1 MTENNV
7 SGVLIVN
14 KPAGITSHDVV
25 RRIRKLYNTKK
36 VGHTGTLDPIA
47 EGVLCVLV
55 GRAAKAAE
63 YLVSDDKE
71 YIAGLKLG
79 ITTDTEDITGNIIQ
93 KFEGKLPDFNDLQS
107 VLGSFLGEIKQV
119 PPMYS
124 AIKVQGKKLYEY
136 ARENIEVERQPRKI
150 TIYDIKADIIDE
162 KNGEYSLTVRCSKG
176 TYIRT
181 LCADIGK
188 NLGCG
193 GVMSSL
199 LRTKSGTFS
208 LKDAITLDELEK
220 MSETE
225 KINMLKP
232 TESLFSNLPKVVL
245 SDFFAFL
252 CRTGN
257 EIYQHKIK
265 TNFDTFTKVA
275 LYDKDGFFAL
285 GEVREF
291 EGGSAIKPIKQFK
304 ID

>member
-14 KPAGITSHDVV
+14 KPAKITSHDVV

-47 EGVLCVLV
+47 EGVLCVLI

-71 YIAGLKLG
+71 YIAGIKLG
-79 ITTDTEDITGNIIQ
+79 LTTDTEDITGNIIQ
-93 KFEGKLPDFNDLQS
+93 KFEGKLPAFCELQA
-107 VLGSFLGEIKQV
+107 VLGSYIGNIEQV

-162 KNGEYSLTVRCSKG
+162 ERGEYRLTVRCSKG

-188 NLGCG
+188 SLGCG

-199 LRTKSGTFS
+199 LRTKSGTFGLS
-208 LKDAITLDELEK
+208 EALTFDELEK

-225 KINMLKP
+225 RIEVLKP
-232 TESLFSNLPKVVL
+232 TESLFSDLPKVVL
-245 SDFFAFL
+245 SNFFANL

>member
-1 MTENNV
+1 
-7 SGVLIVN
+7 
-14 KPAGITSHDVV
+14 
-25 RRIRKLYNTKK
+25 
-36 VGHTGTLDPIA
+36 
-47 EGVLCVLV
+47 
-55 GRAAKAAE
+55 
-63 YLVSDDKE
+63 
-71 YIAGLKLG
+71 
-79 ITTDTEDITGNIIQ
+79 
-93 KFEGKLPDFNDLQS
+93 
-107 VLGSFLGEIKQV
+107 
-119 PPMYS
+119 MYS

-188 NLGCG
+188 SLGCG

-232 TESLFSNLPKVVL
+232 TESLFSDLPKVVL
-245 SDFFAFL
+245 SNFFANL